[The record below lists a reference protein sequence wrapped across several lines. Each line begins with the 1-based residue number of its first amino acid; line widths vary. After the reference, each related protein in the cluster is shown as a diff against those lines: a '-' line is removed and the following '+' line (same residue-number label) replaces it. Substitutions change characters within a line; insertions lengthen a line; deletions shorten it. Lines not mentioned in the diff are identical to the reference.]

1 MGIIPVPQFEVG
13 GMTDLHFRNFRLMR
27 PLVLH
32 GAEAGHMR
40 YSLNSS
46 EKEQIRNYAVFGASL
61 KTASFLFSP

>member
-1 MGIIPVPQFEVG
+1 MR
-13 GMTDLHFRNFRLMR
+13 HFRNFRLMR